1 MILTIT
7 PNSSLD
13 RVLYIDEFRPGGVMR
28 TSKVVE
34 SVGGKGL
41 DASVVLRTLGVE
53 TVGLSMVA
61 GTVGQ
66 RLVELLEQYGIQHDL
81 VWVQGDTR
89 IAHVIVEELNNRH
102 SHVTTETLVITVKDS
117 DELLRRLR
125 SRLAEADWVIAAG
138 SLPPD
143 SPISYY
149 RRVSETASELGVP
162 MLLDSAG
169 APILETLPAPPTIL
183 KLNRSEFL
191 QTFDVQAMTL
201 DELREE
207 AEEVARRHRLPSLV
221 LTCGE
226 DGILALTPE
235 GSFLATSPKQEE
247 VNAAGA
253 GDAVSAALAW
263 RFSLGDSWSG
273 ALRWAAAASAAVV
286 LTEGTADCHM
296 RDMDRILPGTRV
308 QRL

>member
-1 MILTIT
+1 
-7 PNSSLD
+7 
-13 RVLYIDEFRPGGVMR
+13 MR

-61 GTVGQ
+61 GAVGQ
-66 RLVELLEQYGIQHDL
+66 RLVGLLEQHGIQHDL
-81 VWVQGDTR
+81 VWVQGETR
-89 IAHVIVEELNNRH
+89 IAHVIVEERNNRH
-102 SHVTTETLVITVKDS
+102 SHVTTETLVITDDDS
-117 DELLRRLR
+117 EELLRRLR
-125 SRLAEADWVIAAG
+125 LRLTGAEWVIAAG
-138 SLPPD
+138 SLPPGV
-143 SPISYY
+143 PVSYY
-149 RRVSETASELGVP
+149 HSVSRIATGLGVP
-162 MLLDSAG
+162 MVLDTAG
-169 APILETLPAPPTIL
+169 APVLETLQAPPTIL

-191 QTFDVQAMTL
+191 QTFGLPAGTL
-201 DELREE
+201 DEMQEGAKRI
-207 AEEVARRHRLPSLV
+207 VRRCKLSSLV

-235 GSFLATSPKQEE
+235 GIYLATSPRQQE
-247 VNAAGA
+247 VNASGA

-263 RFSLGDSWSG
+263 RLSVGDSWPA

-296 RDMDRILPGTRV
+296 SDIDRILPQTRV
-308 QRL
+308 LHL

>member
-1 MILTIT
+1 
-7 PNSSLD
+7 
-13 RVLYIDEFRPGGVMR
+13 MR
-28 TSKVVE
+28 ASKVVE

-61 GTVGQ
+61 GAVGQ
-66 RLVELLEQYGIQHDL
+66 QLVALLEQYGIQHDL
-81 VWVQGDTR
+81 VWVKGETR
-89 IAHVIVEELNNRH
+89 IAHVIVEERDNRH
-102 SHVTTETLVITVKDS
+102 SHVTTETLEITGEDS

-125 SRLAEADWVIAAG
+125 LRLTDADWVIAAG

-143 SPISYY
+143 VPVFYY
-149 RRVSETASELGVP
+149 RSVSAIATELGVP
-162 MLLDSAG
+162 MVLDSAG
-169 APILETLPAPPTIL
+169 PPILETLPVPATIL

-191 QTFDVQAMTL
+191 QTFGVRAGTL
-201 DELREE
+201 NDLREKAVE
-207 AEEVARRHRLPSLV
+207 IAGRHRLPSLV

-235 GSFLATSPKQEE
+235 GSFLATSPRQRE

-263 RFSLGDSWSG
+263 RLSLGDSWPA
-273 ALRWAAAASAAVV
+273 ALRWAAATSAAVV

-296 RDMDRILPGTRV
+296 SDIDRILPRTRV
-308 QRL
+308 QSL